1 VNGDAWKHEAAVT
14 VKTSNEHVVVIGTVG
29 IDDIA
34 TPYAQA
40 AEVLGGSATY
50 ASLAARLFARSTLLS
65 VVGTDFPPEHE
76 ALLRDRSINLSGL
89 EHAEGKTFRWGG
101 RYESNMN
108 VRETTFVDLNVLRD
122 FDPTVPEHVTIS
134 SFVFL
139 GNTDPAIQLRV
150 LDQVEDPQFVLVD
163 SMDFWIQSDWDR
175 LARVVQRCTCVVLN
189 DEEIRLFGRD
199 SNIPRAAQNIL
210 AMGPSSVVVK
220 RGEHG
225 ALLVDGD
232 GWFFAPGYPL
242 GEVVDPTGAGDA
254 FAGAF
259 LGSLAETSTSESSA
273 LRRAVV
279 YGSVAASFTVE
290 ALGVNRLA
298 DLTRDEVNARYAEF
312 GQFVAF

>member
-1 VNGDAWKHEAAVT
+1 MNSADG
-14 VKTSNEHVVVIGTVG
+14 HVVVIGTVG

-34 TPYAQA
+34 TPQDQA
-40 AEVLGGSATY
+40 VGVLGGSATY
-50 ASLAARLFARSTLLS
+50 ASLASRLFARSTLSS
-65 VVGTDFPPEHE
+65 VVGTDFSSDHE
-76 ALLRDRSINLSGL
+76 AFLRDRSINLSGL

-108 VRETTFVDLNVLRD
+108 IRETTFVDLNVLRD
-122 FDPTVPEHVTIS
+122 FDPTVPEHVTVG

-139 GNTDPAIQLRV
+139 GNTDPAIQLKV
-150 LDQVEDPQFVLVD
+150 LDQVEDPRFVLAD

-175 LARVVQRCTCVVLN
+175 LATVVQRCTCVVLN

-199 SNIPRAAQNIL
+199 SNIPRAAHNIL
-210 AMGPSSVVVK
+210 SMGPSSVVVK
-220 RGEHG
+220 RGEYG
-225 ALLVDGD
+225 ALLADQE

-242 GEVVDPTGAGDA
+242 GEVIDPTGAGDA

-259 LGSLAETSTSESSA
+259 LGSLAEAGASDALA

-290 ALGVNRLA
+290 AFGVSRLA
-298 DLTRDEVNARYAEF
+298 DLTRDEVNTRYAEF
-312 GQFVAF
+312 SEFVAF

>member
-1 VNGDAWKHEAAVT
+1 MVRTVNISDG
-14 VKTSNEHVVVIGTVG
+14 HVVVIGTVG

-34 TPYAQA
+34 TPQDQA
-40 AEVLGGSATY
+40 VGVLGGSATY
-50 ASLAARLFARSTLLS
+50 ASLASRLFARSTLSS
-65 VVGTDFPPEHE
+65 VVGTDFSSDHE

-108 VRETTFVDLNVLRD
+108 IRETTFVDLNVLRD
-122 FDPTVPEHVTIS
+122 FDPTVPEHVTVG

-139 GNTDPAIQLRV
+139 GNPDPAIQLKV
-150 LDQVEDPQFVLVD
+150 LDQVEDPRFVLVD

-175 LARVVQRCTCVVLN
+175 LATVVQRCTCVVLN

-199 SNIPRAAQNIL
+199 SNIPRAAHNIL
-210 AMGPSSVVVK
+210 SMGPSSVVVK
-220 RGEHG
+220 RGEYG
-225 ALLVDGD
+225 AMLADQE

-242 GEVVDPTGAGDA
+242 GEVIDPTGAGDA

-259 LGSLAETSTSESSA
+259 LGSLAETGASDALA

-279 YGSVAASFTVE
+279 YGSVVASFAVE
-290 ALGVNRLA
+290 AFGVSRLA
-298 DLTRDEVNARYAEF
+298 DLTRDEVNTRYAEF
-312 GQFVAF
+312 SEFVAF

>member
-1 VNGDAWKHEAAVT
+1 MVRTVNISDG
-14 VKTSNEHVVVIGTVG
+14 HVVVIGTVG

-34 TPYAQA
+34 TPQDQA
-40 AEVLGGSATY
+40 VGVLGGSATY
-50 ASLAARLFARSTLLS
+50 ASLASRLFARSTLSS
-65 VVGTDFPPEHE
+65 VVGTDFSSDHE

-108 VRETTFVDLNVLRD
+108 IRETTFVDLNVLRD
-122 FDPTVPEHVTIS
+122 FDPTVPEHVTVG

-139 GNTDPAIQLRV
+139 GNTDPAIQLKV
-150 LDQVEDPQFVLVD
+150 LDQVEDPRFVLAD

-175 LARVVQRCTCVVLN
+175 LATVVQRCTCVVLN

-199 SNIPRAAQNIL
+199 SNIPRAAHNIL
-210 AMGPSSVVVK
+210 SMGPSSVVVK
-220 RGEHG
+220 RGEYG
-225 ALLVDGD
+225 AMLADQE

-242 GEVVDPTGAGDA
+242 GEVIDPTGAGDA

-259 LGSLAETSTSESSA
+259 LGSLAEAGTSDALA

-279 YGSVAASFTVE
+279 YGSVVASFTVE
-290 ALGVNRLA
+290 AFGVSRLA
-298 DLTRDEVNARYAEF
+298 DLTRDEVNTRFDEF
-312 GQFVAF
+312 SEFVAF